1 MRGTVKRYS
10 WRLSR
15 IIAATVIGVAA
26 SRDVD
31 VALAAAN
38 HPPVAGFG
46 TALSFDGV
54 NDYVQIADANDLD
67 VTNNYTLEC
76 WFKADGFGGL
86 RGLIGKYHTSGANG
100 YVLRLNGANFD
111 FDQMTTSG
119 LNLQTGRWYHVA
131 AVNSNGTRTLYL
143 NGIAQTLGGTP
154 LTVQANTNPV
164 CLGAD
169 YLVENNRFFAGMLD
183 EVRIWKQALSGA
195 VVSNWMYREVDP
207 THPAAANLVAYYK
220 LNDGTGTSAAD
231 SAGTH
236 AGMLKNMS
244 GTVWTDSTV
253 GRQYAVTAGQS
264 VSGQLPGSDVDGAS
278 SNGANWALTF
288 EIVNPGA
295 CGTATVVSANTFT
308 YSASLVADTVD
319 RFTYRVLDSSNA
331 VSNVSTVLVS
341 VASPPPYVDI
351 TNANESVS
359 AYTTTY
365 SLGGTNNAWVVGA
378 MLWTNAANASSG
390 TFPATS
396 SWTASDIALVFGDNV
411 IAVFGTNYAGVAAS
425 DTVTIKRHT
434 DAGDG
439 SPLHYVCT
447 NSPAPAWPYTNWVTA
462 AHTIQDAVDAAWTHD
477 TVLVTNGVY
486 AAGGAVTPGA
496 SLSNRVC
503 VTKGITLQSING
515 PDSTFIVGATA
526 VRCVFIDSGAT
537 VSGFMLTNGAAID
550 ARDVRDNAGGGVF
563 LAGGTLTNCIVTGN
577 RALATIEIGIG
588 GGILAEGGTINNCV
602 ISGNTASFYGGG
614 IYGSPTMNNC
624 ILRDNSAQLGGALS
638 LGGGQVNNCLLTGNY
653 ANEEASAV
661 HAFGGEIN
669 HCTIVA
675 NVYGRNDVG
684 CVWIDDG
691 SVIIR
696 NSIIANNL
704 GGNVEI
710 WGGGSGTFIHC
721 CAKGLS
727 GDGNITSD
735 PQFVNAPEGDYRL
748 CSSSPC
754 VDSGTNGY
762 STGSSLD
769 GGARVV
775 KGVVDMGAYEFQRLV
790 SITNPP
796 GAISVACTTAVYTIS
811 GTNTPSLAGNLS
823 WTNPATGATGS
834 VASVNGTWQ
843 IANIP
848 LGPGDNR
855 IQVSGVDTAGRA
867 VCDAVLINRAARD
880 PGNSPIHYV
889 SADSATPTW
898 PFTNWSTA
906 ARTIQDAV
914 DTANTN
920 DTVLVSNGVYSAGGA
935 VTPGYTLM
943 NRLCITNPVT
953 VRAVGGPTVTFIVG
967 ATDAAHPGSP
977 RSVRCAYLT
986 AGTTLEGFTLMNG
999 DTSAYGNRIRE
1010 ASGGGAI
1017 LQNGGTLNNCVISG
1031 CWSRGTGTSGATGG
1045 GGVFCDGGGM
1055 LNNCVVK
1062 SNSAAY
1068 NSGGVFCYNGGLLVN
1083 SLLVGNSAH
1092 SDGGGACC
1100 YNAGAL
1106 SNCTVSGNSAY
1117 SGSGIAFYSGG
1128 RLHNTIVY
1136 YNQGPG
1142 SDISGSGTS
1151 AYSCSPGLS
1160 GGGNIGGDPKFINA
1174 SAGNYRLLASS
1185 PCVNV
1190 GANASWMT
1198 NASDLDGNPRLF
1210 GGTVDMGAY
1219 EYAPPAVA
1227 ITNTVTTVPAT
1238 QTTVILGGTNN
1249 TSVTG
1254 TMVYTNAATG
1264 ASGSFPAQ
1272 TPWLSPAIALIYG
1285 MNTITVT
1292 GTNSVGAAA
1301 SSVITITR
1309 PPLVTYVAPG
1319 GSNVWPYATWADA
1332 ATTIQAAVDAVSTN
1346 GTVWV
1351 TNGVYAAGGSVTPGC
1366 ALSNRVSLT
1375 KAITLQSVNGAAV
1388 TVIVGAAHPTTTNGT
1403 SAIRCV
1409 WMNAGALVGFTLTNG
1424 HTFATG
1430 GNWNHDV
1437 AGGGL
1442 NLSGSATASNCVIAG
1457 CSAAHGGG
1465 VKFVGAGTLEK
1476 CTVQNCRSDGQGGGL
1491 YFNVGGTI
1499 SRCIVR
1505 NNRTSSDNGGGAY
1518 LYRGGLVRSS
1528 LFALNTAASSGGG
1541 ALMDTGGLLENCT
1554 VVSNTCPGSGGGV
1567 YVWQSGTNLNTI
1579 LQYNTATGTTS
1590 NYTAGAS
1597 GVFRYCCTTP
1607 LVTGTGNIIAA
1618 PLFVGGGDY
1627 RLQTGSP
1634 CINTGTN
1641 QTWMGTATDL
1651 AGLPRVLDTYADMG
1665 AYEYAGAPVV
1675 DITTANANVSS
1686 ATTNTTIA
1694 GTANAWV
1701 VGMLAWTN
1709 PAAAVGGT
1717 WPASA
1722 SWSISGVPL
1731 APGLN
1736 TITVSG
1742 TNVAGTAASDT
1753 VTLTRDPNAGPGS
1766 PVHYVALDSPAAA
1779 WPYTNWTSAAHTL
1792 QDAVDTADT
1801 GDTVLVTNGV
1811 YSVGGKVIPG
1821 KTLLNRV
1828 FITANLTVQ
1837 SVNGPTNTFI
1847 VGAGPRG
1854 ASAVRGAYLS
1864 AGVLSGF
1871 TLTNGNTRASATP
1884 DWLFE
1889 RSGGGAFFN
1898 NGGSLSNCIVTGSSA
1913 TEGGGGLFLYQN
1925 GVLNNCTIQGNSSFG
1940 GSEGLGGGGVYIA
1953 DSGTLNHCL
1962 ISGNTA
1968 TKVTGNGGMGGGVMV
1983 QNGGTL
1989 NNCIIS
1995 NNSSS
2000 INGAGGIFLAAGG
2013 RLNNS
2018 TICHNTTSGSGG
2030 GVQLEFNGAVNNCLV
2045 YANSAGDQGGGA
2057 YLFNGGALNN
2067 CTLAGNTS
2075 QADGGGAYLFEGGT
2089 LNNCIVYGNTQ
2100 AGAWNIGVFGAGST
2114 VRYTCSSGL
2123 SGSGN
2128 ITNNPAFVN
2137 AAANNY
2143 RLSAGSPCINA
2154 GNNAYAQGATDLD
2167 GTPRIIGGTVDM
2179 GAYESTSGSTANG
2192 IPWSWL
2198 LQYGLATDGSAD
2210 HQQADADTFDNLQEY
2225 IADLNPTNAA
2235 SYFRITDISNS
2246 PTTTVSFVSS
2256 AGRAYTLIGVTNLS
2270 SSAWLPVPG
2279 AGPRLGTGGA
2289 DALSDTNVPP
2299 KGPFYKLQVELP

>member
-1 MRGTVKRYS
+1 MRVKY
-10 WRLSR
+10 LFFV
-15 IIAATVIGVAA
+15 AVAIGLAA

-143 NGIAQTLGGTP
+143 NGVAQTLGGTP

-169 YLVENNRFFAGMLD
+169 YLAENNRFFAGMLD
-183 EVRIWKQALSGA
+183 EVRIWKQALSGT

-231 SAGTH
+231 GAGTH
-236 AGMLKNMS
+236 AGMLQNMS
-244 GTVWTDSTV
+244 GTAWTDSTV
-253 GRQYAVTAGQS
+253 GRQFAVTAGQS

-288 EIVNPGA
+288 EIVNPGTF
-295 CGTATVVSANTFT
+295 GTATVVSANTFT

-378 MLWTNAANASSG
+378 MWWTNAANASSG

-396 SWTASDIALVFGDNV
+396 SWTASDIVLAFGDNV
-411 IAVFGTNYAGVAAS
+411 IAVFGTNYAGVTAS
-425 DTVTIKRHT
+425 DTVTITRHT

-515 PDSTFIVGATA
+515 PDSTFIVGTTA

-537 VSGFMLTNGAAID
+537 VSGFMLTNGAALD

-638 LGGGQVNNCLLTGNY
+638 LSGGQVNNCLLTGNY

-661 HAFGGEIN
+661 YAFGGEIN
-669 HCTIVA
+669 HCTLVA
-675 NVYGRNDVG
+675 NVYGKNDIG
-684 CVWIDDG
+684 CVWIDDS

-735 PQFVNAPEGDYRL
+735 PQFVNASAGDYRL

-823 WTNPATGATGS
+823 WTNQATGATGS

-855 IQVSGVDTAGRA
+855 IQVSGVDPSGRA

-889 SADSATPTW
+889 NADSATPTW
-898 PFTNWSTA
+898 PFTNWVTA

-1017 LQNGGTLNNCVISG
+1017 LQNGGALSNCVISD
-1031 CWSRGTGTSGATGG
+1031 CRSRGTGTSGATGG
-1045 GGVFCDGGGM
+1045 GGVICDGGGM

-1068 NSGGVFCYNGGLLVN
+1068 YSGGVFCYNGGLLVN

-1106 SNCTVSGNSAY
+1106 SNCTVSGNSAD
-1117 SGSGIAFYSGG
+1117 SGSGIAFSGGG

-1151 AYSCSPGLS
+1151 EYSCSPGLS

-1219 EYAPPAVA
+1219 EYAPPSVA

-1238 QTTVILGGTNN
+1238 QTTIILGGTNN
-1249 TSVTG
+1249 AYVTG

-1272 TPWLSPAIALIYG
+1272 TPWLSPAITLIYG

-1292 GTNSVGAAA
+1292 STNSVGAAA

-1319 GSNVWPYATWADA
+1319 GANVWPYATWADA
-1332 ATTIQAAVDAVSTN
+1332 ATTIQAAVDAVAT
-1346 GTVWV
+1346 GGMVWV
-1351 TNGVYAAGGSVTPGC
+1351 TNGVYASGGAPIGSP
-1366 ALSNRVSLT
+1366 AISNRVCI
-1375 KAITLQSVNGAAV
+1375 ITDITVQSVNGAAV
-1388 TVIVGAAHPTTTNGT
+1388 TFIKGAADPTTGGLGTNAT
-1403 SAIRCV
+1403 RCV
-1409 WMNAGALVGFTLTNG
+1409 YMTAGVLAGFTLTNG
-1424 HTFATG
+1424 YTRTDADWNTQQGGGGALVKSGSIISNCVVTGCTASHFGGGIDLSG
-1430 GNWNHDV
+1430 GNAWNCTLVGNTSYD
-1437 AGGGL
+1437 GGGL
-1442 NLSGSATASNCVIAG
+1442 MLENGRAYNCLIRGNRAT
-1457 CSAAHGGG
+1457 H
-1465 VKFVGAGTLEK
+1465 
-1476 CTVQNCRSDGQGGGL
+1476 
-1491 YFNVGGTI
+1491 
-1499 SRCIVR
+1499 
-1505 NNRTSSDNGGGAY
+1505 NGGGAF
-1518 LYRGGLVRSS
+1518 SWQ
-1528 LFALNTAASSGGG
+1528 N
-1541 ALMDTGGLLENCT
+1541 GLLANCT
-1554 VVSNTCPGSGGGV
+1554 VVSNTAANSGGGT
-1567 YVWQSGTNLNTI
+1567 YFNLSGTNLNTI
-1579 LQYNTATGTTS
+1579 VYFNTTNGVAH
-1590 NYTAGAS
+1590 NYTTNAG
-1597 GVFRYCCTTP
+1597 GVFLSSCTTP
-1607 LVTGTGNIIAA
+1607 AASGTGNISGN
-1618 PLFVGGGDY
+1618 PLFVNLAAGDY

-1641 QTWMGTATDL
+1641 QSWMSTATDL

-1665 AYEYAGAPVV
+1665 AYEYVGASIV
-1675 DITTANANVSS
+1675 DITTANANVAN
-1686 ATTNTTIA
+1686 ATTNYTIA
-1694 GTANAWV
+1694 GTNNSWV
-1701 VGMLAWTN
+1701 VGALVWTN

-1722 SWSISGVPL
+1722 SWSIPGIAL
-1731 APGLN
+1731 AFGPN
-1736 TITVSG
+1736 AITVSG
-1742 TNVAGTAASDT
+1742 TNVAGAAASDT
-1753 VTLTRDPNAGPGS
+1753 VTITRDPYAGPGS
-1766 PVHYVALDSPAAA
+1766 PVHYVSLDSPTSA

-1801 GDTVLVTNGV
+1801 GDTVLVSNGV
-1811 YSVGGKVIPG
+1811 YNAGSKVTPGGIEP
-1821 KTLLNRV
+1821 NRV
-1828 FITANLTVQ
+1828 TITRDILVQ
-1837 SVNGPTNTFI
+1837 SVNGPSNTLI
-1847 VGAGPRG
+1847 VGVGPIG
-1854 ASAVRGAYLS
+1854 SSAMRCAYLTT
-1864 AGVLSGF
+1864 GTLSGF
-1871 TLTNGNTRASATP
+1871 TLTNGFSQSGSSVY
-1884 DWLFE
+1884 DE
-1889 RSGGGAFFN
+1889 SGGGVLLNGGGTVSNCVVTGCMAYDCGGGIGILN
-1898 NGGSLSNCIVTGSSA
+1898 NGTV
-1913 TEGGGGLFLYQN
+1913 
-1925 GVLNNCTIQGNSSFG
+1925 NNCTIAGNTSRSVGAG
-1940 GSEGLGGGGVYIA
+1940 GGAGTGGGGVLCY
-1953 DSGTLNHCL
+1953 
-1962 ISGNTA
+1962 
-1968 TKVTGNGGMGGGVMV
+1968 
-1983 QNGGTL
+1983 NGGTL
-1989 NNCIIS
+1989 NNCVIRNNTASKSSSGGGAGGGVDCEKGGTVNNCIIS
-1995 NNSSS
+1995 NNTASA
-2000 INGAGGIFLAAGG
+2000 NGG
-2013 RLNNS
+2013 
-2018 TICHNTTSGSGG
+2018 GG
-2030 GVQLEFNGAVNNCLV
+2030 GVYCSQGGSIRNSTLCNNT
-2045 YANSAGDQGGGA
+2045 SPGGQGGGI
-2057 YLFNGGALNN
+2057 LCDSGGATLQN
-2067 CTLAGNTS
+2067 CLLYGNTS
-2075 QADGGGAYLFEGGT
+2075 ADGGGLYSYQGVTVRNCTFAGNSNTTPDNGTGIYLGSGGT
-2089 LNNCIVYGNTQ
+2089 VQNSIIVGNLGGGANIYNP
-2100 AGAWNIGVFGAGST
+2100 AGGVIGYS
-2114 VRYTCSSGL
+2114 CSPGL

-2128 ITNNPAFVN
+2128 ITNNPLFVN
-2137 AAANNY
+2137 AAASNF
-2143 RLSAGSPCINA
+2143 RLTASSPCINV
-2154 GNNAYAQGATDLD
+2154 GSNAYAQGATDLD
-2167 GTPRIIGGTVDM
+2167 GNPRLIGGVVDM
-2179 GAYESTSGSTANG
+2179 GAYECTSGSTANG

-2210 HQQADADTFDNLQEY
+2210 LQQTDADSFNNLQEY
-2225 IADLNPTNAA
+2225 IADLNPTNPA
-2235 SYFRITDISNS
+2235 SYFYVTEASNL
-2246 PTTTVSFVSS
+2246 PPLQVYF
-2256 AGRAYTLIGVTNLS
+2256 LS
-2270 SSAWLPVPG
+2270 SSNRQYTLYGNTNLIDGAWTNVPG
-2279 AGPRLGTGGA
+2279 AGPCVGTGAA
-2289 DALSDTNVPP
+2289 DMLTDTNIPA
-2299 KGPFYKLQVELP
+2299 KGPFYRLKVQVP